1 MLERMWKKGTLT
13 HYWRG
18 YKLMQPL
25 WKMVWK
31 FLKILKIRLP
41 YMCAKSSWSCPVAC
55 HAPLSIGFSRWK
67 YWSRLPCLPPW
78 DLPNPRIKPM
88 SLTSSALAGGFFTT
102 MPPKWGWS
110 IILTGLQ
117 GWKDTL
123 GVTTSEQGQD
133 FNEVKGLL
141 ETLSREGDG
150 TPL

>member
-1 MLERMWKKGTLT
+1 
-13 HYWRG
+13 
-18 YKLMQPL
+18 
-25 WKMVWK
+25 
-31 FLKILKIRLP
+31 
-41 YMCAKSSWSCPVAC
+41 
-55 HAPLSIGFSRWK
+55 
-67 YWSRLPCLPPW
+67 
-78 DLPNPRIKPM
+78 M

-110 IILTGLQ
+110 IILKGLQ